1 MPAEP
6 PSCPWLLG
14 TCLVRRLDS
23 KMMQEAADSWARSTG
38 PQKMQKRDP
47 GSGTFL
53 PELIVSSSEGITVQ
67 VIIPYLTKAHEV
79 GVSIILGR
87 KWRQREVP

>member
-23 KMMQEAADSWARSTG
+23 EMMQEAADSWARSTG
-38 PQKMQKRDP
+38 PQKMQKRDL
-47 GSGTFL
+47 FL